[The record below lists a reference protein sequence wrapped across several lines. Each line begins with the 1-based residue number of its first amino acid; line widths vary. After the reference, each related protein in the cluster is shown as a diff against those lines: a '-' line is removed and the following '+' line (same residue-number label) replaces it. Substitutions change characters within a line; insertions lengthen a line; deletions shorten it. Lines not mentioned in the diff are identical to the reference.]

1 MVRKNEKRSVT
12 RYPYGE
18 PLEFQLRRIQT
29 DTGKLIQGEG
39 GGLDIS
45 TKGMGLITDTPLTT
59 GEIIKLSLPAHPNR
73 IPVPVLCE
81 VRWVKLEGGKY
92 RAGVLFIS

>member
-1 MVRKNEKRSVT
+1 MLRENEKRSVI
-12 RYPYGE
+12 RHPYGE
-18 PLEFQLRRIQT
+18 PLEFQLRRIQSA
-29 DTGKLIQGEG
+29 TGQLIRGEG

-45 TKGMGLITDTPLTT
+45 TKGLGLITDIPLTT
-59 GEIIKLSLPAHPNR
+59 GEIIKLSLPSHPDR
-73 IPVPVLCE
+73 IPVPVLCQ

>member
-1 MVRKNEKRSVT
+1 MPSKDEKRSAI
-12 RYPYGE
+12 RHPYGE
-18 PLEFQLRRIQT
+18 SLEFQLRRIRT
-29 DTGKLIQGEG
+29 DTGELIQGEG

-45 TKGMGLITDTPLTT
+45 PRGLGFITDIPLTT
-59 GEIIKLSLPAHPNR
+59 GEIIKLSLPSHPDR

-81 VRWVKLEGGKY
+81 VRWVKLEGRKY